1 MCGKRKRNQK
11 IARPVIRINN
21 APFPVVEA
29 YKALRANIQ
38 FASIGKEVR
47 KILFTSSNPM
57 EGKTSVSVN
66 LAATLGQAGHRVL
79 VIDTD
84 LRKPRVHTLFDMSM
98 SPGLTNI
105 LMKGCDFHDAVKRW
119 DEHGIDVLTCGPIP
133 PNPSELLGS
142 EEMKNFLDSVEE
154 EYDYIILDTPPA
166 LFISDAAVLSK
177 YVDGVVIVV
186 LEGVTTFD
194 MVKGTVDNL
203 EKADANILGCVLN
216 DVKLQNSG
224 GYRYKSRYGYY
235 KNYYHYYDK
244 DGERVCKEEGNA

>member
-1 MCGKRKRNQK
+1 MFGRRKRNQR
-11 IARPVIRINN
+11 IERPVIRVEN

-38 FASIGKEVR
+38 FASIGKEVK
-47 KILFTSSNPM
+47 KIMLTSSNPM

-79 VIDTD
+79 IIDTD
-84 LRKPRVHTLFDMSM
+84 LRKPRVHTLFNMPM

-105 LMKGCDFHDAVKRW
+105 LVKNCDFLDAVKRN
-119 DEHGIDVLTCGPIP
+119 DEHSIDVLTCGPIP

-142 EEMKNFLDSVEE
+142 EEMKNFLESVEG

-166 LFISDAAVLSK
+166 LFISDAVVLSK
-177 YVDGVVIVV
+177 YVDGVVIVI
-186 LEGVTTFD
+186 LEGTTTFD
-194 MVKGTVDNL
+194 MVKGVLENL

-216 DVKLQNSG
+216 DVKMENAG
-224 GYRYKSRYGYY
+224 GYRYKSKYGYY

-244 DGERVCKEEGNA
+244 DGKEACKK